1 MGLRLFLSKVKAL
14 SETVKCR
21 SLMVIRE
28 RDEKQIRRIQSTDVN
43 TMLKQRFK
51 RIHPISAL
59 EATQLLCEQSRH
71 LYNWEFHGLPHLQ
84 RVPSTH
90 TEMSECELFQW
101 LSRSPVLIQRTAE
114 VLAWR
119 VPFSVIVRQMS
130 VAPNAWKDALNEWR
144 EKLFN
149 LSEDAIKDA
158 LSALRGLLT
167 EINCVKAIWAER
179 AEEEEEEE
187 EEEDE

>member
-28 RDEKQIRRIQSTDVN
+28 RDEKHIRRIQSTDVN

-71 LYNWEFHGLPHLQ
+71 LYNWEFHGLQ

-90 TEMSECELFQW
+90 TEMSEIELFQW
-101 LSRSPVLIQRTAE
+101 LSRSPALIQRTAE
-114 VLAWR
+114 VLERR
-119 VPFSVIVRQMS
+119 VPFSVIVQQMS
-130 VAPNAWKDALNEWR
+130 VAPNAWKDAL
-144 EKLFN
+144 L
-149 LSEDAIKDA
+149 
-158 LSALRGLLT
+158 
-167 EINCVKAIWAER
+167 
-179 AEEEEEEE
+179 
-187 EEEDE
+187 